1 MPALNTLVLIGNCTR
16 DPEVKYLQ
24 SGTALCDVGIA
35 INDRYKNKSGEWV
48 DEVTFVD
55 VTIFGRTAEVAGE
68 YLHKG
73 DPVAFQGKLKTDSWE
88 KDGKKFSKLKVVADK
103 LQLLGGRQRDDQPA
117 PRNEYQQ
124 APPSSPG
131 PPPDEDIPFS
141 PNRY

>member
-1 MPALNTLVLIGNCTR
+1 MPALNTLVLIGNVTR
-16 DPEVKYLQ
+16 DPEVKFLQ
-24 SGTALCDVGIA
+24 SGTAVCDVGLA

-55 VTIFGRTAEVAGE
+55 VTIFGKSAEVAGE

-73 DPVAFQGKLKTDSWE
+73 APVAFQGKLKTDSWE

-103 LQLLGGRQRDDQPA
+103 LQLLGGRPRDDQPA

-124 APPSSPG
+124 APQREPVG
-131 PPPDEDIPFS
+131 PPPDSEIPF
-141 PNRY
+141 